1 MEDYKKPI
9 YDFLT
14 QKENFDKMASL
25 LNSYDEIKKQLLTEF
40 WNLVKQKLDSD
51 NAVSGSKWI
60 VHLVEDIFTKYS
72 RIYLSKEKWMIH
84 KGNPLMCVSWENLTK
99 SPPRCG
105 IWLNYD
111 ANVLDIEQVK
121 KHAQNHPISN
131 TFMKDSNGWW
141 AFWQNGNIHFH
152 QPQDIGKILPDEREG
167 YVNEHAETI
176 FNLATTME
184 TELDKMFEM
193 TK

>member
-1 MEDYKKPI
+1 
-9 YDFLT
+9 
-14 QKENFDKMASL
+14 
-25 LNSYDEIKKQLLTEF
+25 
-40 WNLVKQKLDSD
+40 
-51 NAVSGSKWI
+51 
-60 VHLVEDIFTKYS
+60 
-72 RIYLSKEKWMIH
+72 
-84 KGNPLMCVSWENLTK
+84 
-99 SPPRCG
+99 
-105 IWLNYD
+105 
-111 ANVLDIEQVK
+111 
-121 KHAQNHPISN
+121 
-131 TFMKDSNGWW
+131 MKDSNGWW